1 MQALSF
7 ITNPK
12 GEQEGILINYKDL
25 KRLNLKVADVI
36 AMLKEQE
43 SAINAEIEKSKPAVS
58 MADALGKLKG
68 KLG

>member
-7 ITNPK
+7 ITNSK

-25 KRLNLKVADVI
+25 KRQNLKVADII
-36 AMLKEQE
+36 AMLKEHE
-43 SAINAEIEKSKPAVS
+43 TAINAEIERSVPATS
-58 MADALGKLKG
+58 MADALSKLKG